1 MAAKQSPMRMVVML
15 PLMFLMGKVDF
26 ENDLILNSARGAF
39 LLAQVVSLLLGLY
52 IKKQVETKNDQRK
65 IYVPGAK
72 SPFDPSPNY
81 DEVTETTYA
90 AHELTKVNEF
100 IKQTCIGAGIS
111 SFIHFKM
118 GVNHV
123 VLIQAIMTPMNLY
136 DNQLVQAYVFGKRNG
151 RLWGERLEGETNEE
165 AAAANGITPEA
176 ATAAAA
182 ADNTTEIAK
191 SGAKKTKTSD
201 LSPSDAILKVSGAGA
216 DADFD
221 DLWAAVKSSVNA
233 STKEDQWTALMVACG
248 SPIDTTEFI
257 EKVIE
262 AGADVTAVDGDGWTA
277 LHWSAYHG
285 RPEAAETLLDAVP
298 AQKLAELL
306 QIKALDGRTAKEVAK
321 AEDNSDVVDVIKKFS
336 DLAATASS
344 GSEVEPELRQ
354 RKPVSSVE
362 DVD

>member
-1 MAAKQSPMRMVVML
+1 MAAKQSPMRMMVML

-26 ENDLILNSARGAF
+26 ENDMILNTARAAF
-39 LLAQVVSLLLGLY
+39 LLAQVTSLLLGLY
-52 IKKQVETKNDQRK
+52 IKKQIEAKNDQRK
-65 IYVPGAK
+65 IFVPAVK
-72 SPFDPSPNY
+72 SPFDQTPNY

-90 AHELTKVNEF
+90 DHELVKVNEF

-151 RLWGERLEGETNEE
+151 RLWGERLEGETNEQ
-165 AAAANGITPEA
+165 AAAANGITPDAAAPA
-176 ATAAAA
+176 ATPATKSAKAAKLTPSQA
-182 ADNTTEIAK
+182 IA
-191 SGAKKTKTSD
+191 
-201 LSPSDAILKVSGAGA
+201 KVSGAGA

-221 DLWAAVKSSVNA
+221 ELWAAVKSAVNA
-233 STKEDQWTALMVACG
+233 STEEDQWTALMVACG

-257 EKVIE
+257 EKVIA
-262 AGADVTAVDGDGWTA
+262 AGADVTAVDGDGWSA

-285 RPEAAETLLDAVP
+285 RPEAAETLLEATP
-298 AQKLAELL
+298 AAKLSALL
-306 QIKALDGRTAKEVAK
+306 AIKATDGRTAKEVAK
-321 AEDNSDVVDVIKKFS
+321 AEGNDDVVDVITKFA
-336 DLAATASS
+336 DAAASGDS
-344 GSEVEPELRQ
+344 SAAPELRQ

>member
-1 MAAKQSPMRMVVML
+1 MTAKQSPMRMVIML

-26 ENDLILNSARGAF
+26 ENDVILNSARAAF
-39 LLAQVVSLLLGLY
+39 LLAQVTSLLLGLY
-52 IKKQVETKNDQRK
+52 IKKQVEAKNDQRK
-65 IYVPGAK
+65 IYVPGVK

-90 AHELTKVNEF
+90 THELAKVNEF

-151 RLWGERLEGETNEE
+151 RMWGERLEGETNEE
-165 AAAANGITPEA
+165 AAAANGIAPEA
-176 ATAAAA
+176 TTDASEATK
-182 ADNTTEIAK
+182 T
-191 SGAKKTKTSD
+191 KKTKTD
-201 LSPSDAILKVSGAGA
+201 LTPEEAILKVSGAGA

-221 DLWAAVKSSVNA
+221 ELWAAVKSAVNA

-257 EKVIE
+257 EKVVV

-285 RPEAAETLLDAVP
+285 RPEAAETLLEAVP
-298 AQKLAELL
+298 AKKLGQLL
-306 QIKALDGRTAKEVAK
+306 AIKALDGRTAKEVAK
-321 AEDNSDVVDVIKKFS
+321 AEDNSEVVDVIAKFA
-336 DLAATASS
+336 DLAASS
-344 GSEVEPELRQ
+344 SSASEVEPELRQ
-354 RKPVSSVE
+354 RKPVTSVE

>member
-1 MAAKQSPMRMVVML
+1 MAAKQSPMRMVIML

-26 ENDLILNSARGAF
+26 ENDLILNSARAAF
-39 LLAQVVSLLLGLY
+39 LLAQVTSLLLGLY
-52 IKKQVETKNDQRK
+52 IKKQVEAKNDQRK
-65 IYVPGAK
+65 IYVPGVK

-90 AHELTKVNEF
+90 MHELAKVNEF

-151 RLWGERLEGETNEE
+151 RMWGERLEGETNEE
-165 AAAANGITPEA
+165 AAAANGIAPVAATDAVEVTKTKETKTDLTPE
-176 ATAAAA
+176 
-182 ADNTTEIAK
+182 E
-191 SGAKKTKTSD
+191 
-201 LSPSDAILKVSGAGA
+201 AILKVSGAGA

-221 DLWAAVKSSVNA
+221 ELWAAVKSAVNA

-257 EKVIE
+257 EKVVE

-285 RPEAAETLLDAVP
+285 RPEAAETLLEAIP
-298 AQKLAELL
+298 EKKLAQLL
-306 QIKALDGRTAKEVAK
+306 AIKALDGRTAKEVAK
-321 AEDNSDVVDVIKKFS
+321 AEDNSDVVDVIAKFA
-336 DLAATASS
+336 DLAAA
-344 GSEVEPELRQ
+344 GASEVEPELRQ
-354 RKPVSSVE
+354 RKPVTSVE